1 MPMPR
6 LRLVLLGLVGLTIAG
21 CATVYEWGAMEDP
34 DWAPRIGSATFAQ
47 VTRELGQPVE
57 KLQLPSGDMK
67 ARWVARQLTTTDTQG
82 TMQDYSQQRTQD
94 RTYWRDM
101 KFDKS
106 GRLIRAWQT
115 DQRRLEDSESP

>member
-6 LRLVLLGLVGLTIAG
+6 LRLVFLGLVGLTIAG

-34 DWAPRIGSATFAQ
+34 DWAPRIGSATFTQ

-67 ARWVARQLTTTDTQG
+67 ARWVAGSSRPLTPRGQCRTTP
-82 TMQDYSQQRTQD
+82 S
-94 RTYWRDM
+94 
-101 KFDKS
+101 S
-106 GRLIRAWQT
+106 GRRIAPIGAT
-115 DQRRLEDSESP
+115 